1 MAKYAFIFLFLIIGF
16 YAIGQTDTTSVVSL
30 QEIVVTSQRSPQ
42 ESAYTPYSISSIAR
56 KSLDD
61 FSPRTTPEALMNMNG
76 VFVQKTNH
84 GGGSPFVRGLTGNQ
98 TLLLLDGIRLNNS
111 IYRYGP
117 NQYLNTIDAFAI
129 DKIEV
134 AKGTG
139 SVQYGTDAMG
149 GVIQVFTKEP
159 LLNKDRSSLH
169 GNVFGKYMTGDMEK
183 SGRTELEYNSPKF
196 AALVGGTYRNF
207 GDIIGGKNTGK
218 QSPSG
223 YDEYA
228 LDAKIVTA
236 LKKNI
241 QLTVASQFLRQLH
254 VPVYHKV
261 KLENY
266 LLNEFDP
273 QQRLLTY
280 ARLNIQGHKKLFN
293 QVRVIASWQQNEE
306 GRSSQKNGSDLL
318 IREKDKIRT
327 LGLTT
332 DISSVMSHL
341 WTANSGIE
349 FYHDQVGSTRNE
361 INNSGMGT
369 STSKRGLYP
378 DNSKSGNFSVY
389 TLQHLN
395 IGNWM
400 FDGGIRYN
408 SFKINISD
416 VTLGDVA
423 ISPDALVINAAVMY
437 NFSQVHH
444 VYTNFSQGFRAP
456 NIDDMGTLGIVD
468 FRYEVPAYDL
478 SPEKSANFELGYKV
492 NLRKF
497 NGTIAAYRMNLN
509 QLITRVKVEGEM
521 IDGYQVYKK
530 ENVEEAYIQ
539 GFEAAINW
547 NPWTCLEIN
556 SGITSTYG
564 QNITKDEPLRRI
576 PPLNGRVAATYR
588 IGNFFSSAE
597 FLFASKQDRLAAG
610 DISDNRIP
618 SGGTPGWEVVNLYAG
633 YQIKSV
639 RLNAGLQNILDEDYR
654 THGSGINGVGRS
666 AWLAVNYSF

>member
-1 MAKYAFIFLFLIIGF
+1 MPKYTFILLFLTIGF
-16 YAIGQTDTTSVVSL
+16 YAKAQKDTTVVMPL
-30 QEIVVTSQRSPQ
+30 QEVVVTSQRNPQ
-42 ESAYTPYSISSIAR
+42 ESTSIPYSVSSITR

-117 NQYLNTIDAFAI
+117 NQYLNTIDAFAV

-149 GVIQVFTKEP
+149 GVIHVFTKEP
-159 LLNKDRSSLH
+159 LLSKDRSSLH

-183 SGRTELEYNSPKF
+183 SGRTELEYSSSKF

-228 LDAKIVTA
+228 FDAKIVAA
-236 LKKNI
+236 LKQNI

-280 ARLNIQGHKKLFN
+280 ARLNIQGNKKLLN

-318 IREKDKIRT
+318 IREKDKIKT
-327 LGLTT
+327 LGLTA
-332 DISSVMSHL
+332 DISSVMSHI

-349 FYHDQVGSTRNE
+349 IYNDQVGSTRDE
-361 INNSGMGT
+361 INNSGTGT
-369 STSKRGLYP
+369 SVSERGLYP
-378 DNSKSGNFSVY
+378 DNSKSGNYSIY

-395 IGNWM
+395 LGNWVI
-400 FDGGIRYN
+400 DGGIRFN
-408 SFKINISD
+408 SFRISISD
-416 VTLGDVA
+416 PTLGEVA
-423 ISPDALVINAAVMY
+423 ISPGALVVNAAAMY

-478 SPEKSANFELGYKV
+478 SPEKSENYELGYKL
-492 NLRKF
+492 NLAKF

-509 QLITRVKVEGEM
+509 QLITRVKVEGEF
-521 IDGYQVYKK
+521 IDGYQVYQK
-530 ENVEEAYIQ
+530 ENVEAAYIQ

-547 NPWTCLEIN
+547 SPTNSFGIN

-564 QNITKDEPLRRI
+564 QNITKNEPLRRI
-576 PPLNGRVAATYR
+576 PPLNGRLACTYR
-588 IGNFFSSAE
+588 FGSFFCATE
-597 FLFASKQDRLAAG
+597 LLFASIQDRLAAG

-618 SGGTPGWEVVNLYAG
+618 AGGTPAWEVVNLYAW
-633 YQIKSV
+633 YTIKSV
-639 RLNAGLQNILDEDYR
+639 KLNAGLQNILNEDYR

-666 AWLAVNYSF
+666 AWLAINYAF

>member
-1 MAKYAFIFLFLIIGF
+1 MAKYTFIFLFLTISF
-16 YAIGQTDTTSVVSL
+16 FVQGQTDTIEVIQLREV
-30 QEIVVTSQRSPQ
+30 VVTTQRNPQ
-42 ESAYTPYSISSIAR
+42 ESSSIPYSVNSLIR

-84 GGGSPFVRGLTGNQ
+84 GGGSPFIRGLTGNQ

-117 NQYLNTIDAFAI
+117 NQYLNTIDAFAV

-149 GVIQVFTKEP
+149 GVIQVFTKDP

-169 GNVFGKYMTGDMEK
+169 GNAFGKYMTGDMEK
-183 SGRTELEYNSPKF
+183 SGRTELEYSSPKY
-196 AALVGGTYRNF
+196 AALIGGTYRNF
-207 GDIIGGKNTGK
+207 GDLIGGKNTGK

-223 YDEYA
+223 YNEYA
-228 LDAKIVTA
+228 FDAKIVSA

-241 QLTVASQFLRQLH
+241 QLTVASQFLQQLH

-273 QQRLLTY
+273 QQRLRTY
-280 ARLNIQGHKKLFN
+280 ARLNMQGHKKLFDK
-293 QVRVIASWQQNEE
+293 VRIIASWQQNEE
-306 GRSSQKNGSDLL
+306 GRSSQKNRSALL
-318 IREKDKIRT
+318 ISEKDKIRT
-327 LGLTT
+327 LGLTA
-332 DISSVMSHL
+332 DISSVLSKS

-349 FYHDQVGSTRNE
+349 IYHDLVGSTRNE
-361 INNSGMGT
+361 IANSGTG
-369 STSKRGLYP
+369 SSVSKRGLYP
-378 DNSKSGNFSVY
+378 DKSKSGNYSLY

-395 IGNWM
+395 IGNWII
-400 FDGGIRYN
+400 DGGIRFN
-408 SFKINISD
+408 SFRINISD
-416 VTLGDVA
+416 ITLGDVE
-423 ISPDALVINAAVMY
+423 ISPSALVINAAIMY
-437 NFSQVHH
+437 NFNQVHH

-468 FRYEVPAYDL
+468 FRYEIPAYDL
-478 SPEKSANFELGYKV
+478 SPEKSENFELGYKV
-492 NLRKF
+492 NLPKF

-509 QLITRVKVEGEM
+509 QLITRVKVEGEF
-521 IDGYQVYKK
+521 IDSYQVYKK

-539 GFEAAINW
+539 GIEAAFNW
-547 NPWTCLEIN
+547 NPLICLEIN

-564 QNITKDEPLRRI
+564 QNVTKNEPLRRI
-576 PPLNGRVAATYR
+576 PPLNGRVAGTYR

-597 FLFASKQDRLAAG
+597 LLFASKQDRLAAG

-618 SGGTPGWEVVNLYAG
+618 AGGTPGWEVVNFYAG

-639 RLNAGLQNILDEDYR
+639 RLNAGLQNILNEDYR

-666 AWLAVNYSF
+666 IWVSVCYSF